1 MEDNIEVKDV
11 QKTEYLDKNGLDML
25 WTKVKE
31 NTHNQVEVEYN
42 RAKAKEDSLS
52 QEIASVK
59 PDEGKSYIQA
69 KLISKEQDGDSCSY
83 DVAGN
88 ISFKSEYSDS
98 YSGPITEIN
107 KNGIG
112 INFDNEPT
120 FGSTGSLK
128 AKLDSN
134 YNITMQGN
142 GRLLHDTKDTFNQ
155 VSISLLDNVDTTYA
169 NSSNGNSML
178 ISQLGIF
185 YTSQGYALTSND
197 LLTGHGSYKTIGT
210 DIAPLENGKVPE
222 EYLDLSQYAKKT
234 DIPEVDTSDFVSK
247 SDTITQT
254 INSGLI
260 AMNELNVFSKG
271 YYDQHASLR
280 GGIIVEGADTKL
292 MLNDTTAQHNCM
304 VLTASKLSMSQQVGD
319 NTLLI
324 TTSGIANT
332 DNNAN
337 HVYATDGSIADLTQY
352 AKKSEITAGS
362 NVNDVQVNGVS
373 VVENKVAN
381 INPATK
387 EKLGVVKVGDGLN
400 VTDGTISVDT
410 TAIGTGNYIP
420 YEDFTDGIGY
430 WFPYK
435 QSLYIYKKKYGD
447 TGTIVNPEK
456 VIVSNNAHRVYVG
469 SNTTGVGVSVD
480 YNNKIHSIL
489 TRDNLE
495 IYHYIND
502 ERYIG
507 VRLNKE
513 GISLLDGDNNH
524 VLTSHGS
531 TIDITQYAKKTDLP
545 TVPTKVSQL
554 QNDSE
559 FIAKSVYD
567 EKIAALEARIAAL
580 EAKHVEV

>member
-25 WTKVKE
+25 WTKIKE
-31 NTHNQVEVEYN
+31 NTHNQVEVERN
-42 RAKAKEDSLS
+42 RAVAKENSISDKVDNLKYVPYTKLELSRYNIPDGISTGYITSKGDDNDSFNVYPNAELTSGTLYGGVTIHSESDEYHSTKEIKVDYDDMRIKFTDGTPSNVYAIYGEKGVDLQINNSS
-52 QEIASVK
+52 QSLLTADQSVK
-59 PDEGKSYIQA
+59 
-69 KLISKEQDGDSCSY
+69 
-83 DVAGN
+83 V
-88 ISFKSEYSDS
+88 
-98 YSGPITEIN
+98 
-107 KNGIG
+107 
-112 INFDNEPT
+112 
-120 FGSTGSLK
+120 
-128 AKLDSN
+128 
-134 YNITMQGN
+134 
-142 GRLLHDTKDTFNQ
+142 
-155 VSISLLDNVDTTYA
+155 
-169 NSSNGNSML
+169 
-178 ISQLGIF
+178 
-185 YTSQGYALTSND
+185 
-197 LLTGHGSYKTIGT
+197 IGT

-352 AKKSEITAGS
+352 AKKSEITAGG

-435 QSLYIYKKKYGD
+435 QSLYIYNKKYGD

>member
-25 WTKVKE
+25 WTKIKE

-98 YSGPITEIN
+98 YSGPITKIN

-169 NSSNGNSML
+169 NSSDGNSML

-197 LLTGHGSYKTIGT
+197 LITGHGSYKTIGT

-260 AMNELNVFSKG
+260 AMGKLQVFSKG
-271 YYDQHASLR
+271 YYDQNASLR
-280 GGIIVEGADTKL
+280 GGIFVEGADTIL
-292 MLNDTTAQHNCM
+292 TLNDTTASHNYM
-304 VLTASKLSMSQQVGD
+304 SLTASKLTMGQQVGD

-381 INPATK
+381 IKPATK

-420 YEDFTDGIGY
+420 YESIDDKFGNNMYITKRNEGILFKSGSGNVSISDGEIQIKNTVSGL
-430 WFPYK
+430 
-435 QSLYIYKKKYGD
+435 SLTNSFIWLKE
-447 TGTIVNPEK
+447 I
-456 VIVSNNAHRVYVG
+456 SNNG
-469 SNTTGVGVSVD
+469 STETLLVELNENG
-480 YNNKIHSIL
+480 L
-489 TRDNLE
+489 
-495 IYHYIND
+495 
-502 ERYIG
+502 
-507 VRLNKE
+507 RLR
-513 GISLLDGDNNH
+513 DGDNDH
-524 VLTSHGS
+524 VLTSYGS
-531 TIDITQYAKKTDLP
+531 TIDITQYAL
-545 TVPTKVSQL
+545 
-554 QNDSE
+554 
-559 FIAKSVYD
+559 KSVYD
-567 EKIAALEARIAAL
+567 KKIAALEARIAAL
-580 EAKHVEV
+580 EAKHAEAA